1 MLNQCA
7 TKGEV
12 LALWRLLKSD
22 QQKGQA
28 AKSPGEGEEFKLTAI
43 KNQFHKRAL
52 KNNSDMFHKRSK
64 LYIF

>member
-28 AKSPGEGEEFKLTAI
+28 AKSSGEG
-43 KNQFHKRAL
+43 HK
-52 KNNSDMFHKRSK
+52 KSIS
-64 LYIF
+64 